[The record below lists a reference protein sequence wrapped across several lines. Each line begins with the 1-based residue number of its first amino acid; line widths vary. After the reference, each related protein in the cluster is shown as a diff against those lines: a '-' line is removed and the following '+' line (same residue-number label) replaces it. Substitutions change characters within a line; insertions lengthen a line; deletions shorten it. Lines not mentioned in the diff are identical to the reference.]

1 MIHNVYIELK
11 KGRVSSYESRLNCCD
26 EVMIYCISILVNIS
40 QCSNSQKC
48 MPIGRT
54 TNTFIFLLPYL
65 LNNLVCLSSRHC
77 SGSGD
82 SVVTS
87 WRHSSL
93 KNRCHG
99 SRSSR
104 VKDWDLCASQRKRWQ
119 VNQDQSQFGQ
129 CIQKIRNLIL
139 SND

>member
-93 KNRCHG
+93 KNRCHS

-104 VKDWDLCASQRKRWQ
+104 VRIETCMQAEGKGDKSIKINLSLGNASK
-119 VNQDQSQFGQ
+119 
-129 CIQKIRNLIL
+129 K
-139 SND
+139 